1 MGLKVI
7 FICLGISYLLNNRP
21 IYYYQVC
28 AAERII
34 APRAEKIKYLTCVRA
49 CVWRNADIF
58 QRAWCVYSVSSH
70 SIVRAVRE
78 RDLSERLLKKA
89 AHTNKC
95 CQLGAFYAF
104 LKRWQVKSAGAHRAH
119 SNFLIHLRKKFKAV

>member
-34 APRAEKIKYLTCVRA
+34 AGA
-49 CVWRNADIF
+49 
-58 QRAWCVYSVSSH
+58 
-70 SIVRAVRE
+70 
-78 RDLSERLLKKA
+78 LKK
-89 AHTNKC
+89 
-95 CQLGAFYAF
+95 
-104 LKRWQVKSAGAHRAH
+104 
-119 SNFLIHLRKKFKAV
+119 